1 MKFKFLTVSAVASLL
16 FLSIACKEN
25 PNQTE
30 AGDEAA
36 AAEATEQATTY
47 NVDTELSS
55 IAWVGS
61 KPTED
66 HTGNIS
72 LSSGTVKVVADA
84 LQSGEFVIDM
94 TSIEVT
100 DLQGDEAVSLKA
112 HLEGTLP
119 GKETDFFNT
128 PKFPTAKFV
137 VTGVNTANGKSV
149 LEGNLTLKDVTKN
162 ISFPVT
168 VSYDG
173 DKMML
178 KSEQFTIDRTNWGI
192 QYGSQKFSDK
202 ILDSAISDDMKLT
215 VNLVAKKA

>member
-1 MKFKFLTVSAVASLL
+1 MKTNFLTVSAVASLL
-16 FLSIACKEN
+16 FLSTSCKDN

-36 AAEATEQATTY
+36 AAQAAEQAITY
-47 NVDTELSS
+47 NVDTTVSS

-66 HTGNIS
+66 HTGNLS
-72 LSSGTVKVVADA
+72 LSSGTVQVADEA

-100 DLQGDEAVSLKA
+100 DLQGDEAASLKG

-137 VTGVNTANGKSV
+137 VTGVSTKDGKSI
-149 LEGNLTLKDVTKN
+149 LEGNLTLKDITKN

-202 ILDSAISDDMKLT
+202 LLDSAISDDMKLT